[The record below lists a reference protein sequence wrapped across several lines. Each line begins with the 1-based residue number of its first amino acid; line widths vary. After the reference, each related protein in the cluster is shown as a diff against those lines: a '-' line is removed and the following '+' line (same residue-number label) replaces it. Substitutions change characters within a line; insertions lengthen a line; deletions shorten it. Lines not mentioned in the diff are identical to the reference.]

1 MNEKNEQD
9 IFKDLIDSIHVEDNA
24 DLERQ
29 EPVQVPIQR
38 SNPPEAA
45 NQVQKDAP
53 SDPLKNAPDPQK
65 VPVRRTDS
73 VDEEE
78 LPRWLTE
85 KRRPAQDAGL
95 PHPAVSGGA
104 RVSNGMSL
112 APDDRDRTNAAK
124 KAAAAIGE
132 RQIPA
137 DPTDVSY
144 GEAQDPSSE
153 GFQVNISQQDYERPS
168 ASLPEKDEQKR
179 PSQPAPVSGK
189 KKAKKKIIKKTGIIM
204 MKIMTTIMVMIMMI
218 MTNFRKILY
227 LRN

>member
-29 EPVQVPIQR
+29 EPVQAPIQR

-85 KRRPAQDAGL
+85 KRRPAQDAGS

-124 KAAAAIGE
+124 KTAAAIGE

-137 DPTDVSY
+137 YRTDVSY
-144 GEAQDPSSE
+144 G
-153 GFQVNISQQDYERPS
+153 
-168 ASLPEKDEQKR
+168 
-179 PSQPAPVSGK
+179 
-189 KKAKKKIIKKTGIIM
+189 
-204 MKIMTTIMVMIMMI
+204 
-218 MTNFRKILY
+218 
-227 LRN
+227 